1 MIIGKCLEYFVSTNY
16 SFIQLSAG
24 VDTLELDSTEEFIAI
39 GLLISVSLPFL
50 VSIVAIILIIRRRC
64 SRPVEPTS
72 YDPIYDWKNKDL
84 WYILFLSILSSTLEN
99 VLYDLELFDL
109 YNNKTKV
116 IVCDEQIEMICY
128 ISIMMHFSKVW
139 MNWSDLTHW
148 ELGIVIIK

>member
-1 MIIGKCLEYFVSTNY
+1 MIIGRCLEYFVSTNY

-72 YDPIYDWKNKDL
+72 YDPIYD
-84 WYILFLSILSSTLEN
+84 
-99 VLYDLELFDL
+99 
-109 YNNKTKV
+109 
-116 IVCDEQIEMICY
+116 
-128 ISIMMHFSKVW
+128 
-139 MNWSDLTHW
+139 
-148 ELGIVIIK
+148 